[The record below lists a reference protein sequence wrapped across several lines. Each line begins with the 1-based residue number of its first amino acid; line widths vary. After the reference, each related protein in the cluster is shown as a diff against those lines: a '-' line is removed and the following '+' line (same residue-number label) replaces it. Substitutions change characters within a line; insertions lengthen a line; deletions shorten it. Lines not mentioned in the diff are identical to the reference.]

1 MNLTDA
7 AQKELSRI
15 NKLITTEEMKKVK
28 ALAVAEQS
36 PSDKMKRAKDGVIR
50 REKELREHEQFWEDK
65 IEREVKELR
74 LQSESSR
81 KTKEKYLRD
90 AQDTLS
96 RLEEE
101 KPKAYVMAE
110 LECNKL
116 KSERD
121 KLLSQITQRP
131 TPRCVNQEFSLPLQ
145 DFSET
150 PSEYSPVSVD
160 VSDFFREGRSDGQE
174 LGKSYLDGP
183 FRYAETSLPGI
194 GNLQRRP
201 VRYGAVADLQ
211 KEAVAEN
218 KS

>member
-1 MNLTDA
+1 MMNLTDA

-131 TPRCVNQEFSLPLQ
+131 TPRCVNQELSLPLPEI
-145 DFSET
+145 SIN
-150 PSEYSPVSVD
+150 EYEPVSVD
-160 VSDFFREGRSDGQE
+160 MSDFFREGRSDGQE

-183 FRYAETSLPGI
+183 FRYIESSLPGI

-201 VRYGAVADLQ
+201 VQYGAVADLHR
-211 KEAVAEN
+211 KAVAEN

>member
-1 MNLTDA
+1 MNLPDA
-7 AQKELSRI
+7 AQKELYRL
-15 NKLITTEEMKKVK
+15 NKLIVSEEMKKVK

-36 PSDKMKRAKDGVIR
+36 PSDKMKRARDGVIR
-50 REKELREHEQFWEDK
+50 RERELREHDQFWEDK

-90 AQDTLS
+90 AEETLS

-116 KSERD
+116 KSERE
-121 KLLSQITQRP
+121 KLLSQFTQRP
-131 TPRCVNQEFSLPLQ
+131 TPQCVKQEVPLPLPEI
-145 DFSET
+145 SA
-150 PSEYSPVSVD
+150 EYEPVSV
-160 VSDFFREGRSDGQE
+160 SMEDFFKETRLDGKE
-174 LGKSYLDGP
+174 PGMSYLDGP
-183 FRYAETSLPGI
+183 FRYTDSSLPGV
-194 GNLQRRP
+194 GMLSSRKT
-201 VRYGAVADLQ
+201 VYGPIKDLQ
-211 KEAVAEN
+211 AAN